1 MARTRR
7 PALAREGR
15 SIGRSIGRSRRRM
28 PVHTRLTS
36 AAGLLRTASAALLGG
51 LVGVVLDAL
60 LQGPSRPRRP
70 RPADFP
76 PKAARARTAQT
87 TLAGPHKPPA

>member
-1 MARTRR
+1 
-7 PALAREGR
+7 
-15 SIGRSIGRSRRRM
+15 M

-70 RPADFP
+70 RPADFA

-87 TLAGPHKPPA
+87 TLAAPHKPPA

>member
-1 MARTRR
+1 
-7 PALAREGR
+7 
-15 SIGRSIGRSRRRM
+15 M
-28 PVHTRLTS
+28 PVHTGPAS

-60 LQGPSRPRRP
+60 LLGPSRPRRP

-76 PKAARARTAQT
+76 PKSARARAAQT
-87 TLAGPHKPPA
+87 TLAAPHKPPA